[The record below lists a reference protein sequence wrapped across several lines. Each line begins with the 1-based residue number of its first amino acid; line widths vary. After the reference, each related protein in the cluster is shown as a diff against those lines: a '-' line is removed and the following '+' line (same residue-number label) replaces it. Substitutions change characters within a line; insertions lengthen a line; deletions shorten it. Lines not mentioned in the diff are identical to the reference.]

1 MRVQYPR
8 TSLPKRAAETRP
20 KVLSAFTGAGGLDLG
35 LEAAGYHIMACLEID
50 PDARATIKAN
60 RSAWNVLEQGD
71 VTKLARTLTPRDLN
85 LRRFELDVLAG
96 GPPCQPF
103 SKAAQ
108 WAARAKKGMK
118 DDRSDCVRSF
128 FRLVKSFLPRVVL
141 LENVEGFARG
151 NESARIFHRGQPV
164 VPWGRRL
171 RLATDVVEPV
181 ARNRRRVV
189 QRRLEGLFGGVRS
202 KSGRLARLH

>member
-1 MRVQYPR
+1 MWHPAPRVNPSGLSAGSASQRYAKRSLFMRVQYPR

-108 WAARAKKGMK
+108 WA
-118 DDRSDCVRSF
+118 
-128 FRLVKSFLPRVVL
+128 
-141 LENVEGFARG
+141 
-151 NESARIFHRGQPV
+151 
-164 VPWGRRL
+164 
-171 RLATDVVEPV
+171 
-181 ARNRRRVV
+181 
-189 QRRLEGLFGGVRS
+189 
-202 KSGRLARLH
+202 